1 MVSFG
6 FSLCFLFFH
15 LVVTIFVCLFVFSV
29 VAVVISIN
37 YMPSTILGRGGRTVP
52 NHAEWGDMRHKPS
65 HLIRHMKNRDL
76 KKRMK
81 QSLWEYMCPV
91 CICLSVLFFVVFS
104 NDGWLWVVNS
114 SHYY

>member
-76 KKRMK
+76 KKKDETVALGIHVPR
-81 QSLWEYMCPV
+81 LYLPF
-91 CICLSVLFFVVFS
+91 CIVFRSVFQ
-104 NDGWLWVVNS
+104 
-114 SHYY
+114 